1 MEDII
6 ILFFMLMFA
15 ILLFL
20 FKIAFYIYEKIIA
33 GILSLRRLWM
43 DMKKRVNPILGKGR
57 EDF

>member
-20 FKIAFYIYEKIIA
+20 FEIAFYIYEKIRA
-33 GILSLRRLWM
+33 GILSLRRLWVEM
-43 DMKKRVNPILGKGR
+43 RNR
-57 EDF
+57 